1 MIKNEKKFWDILTSL
16 FVGAEIKGKSG
27 FINLMIAK
35 QSYFRKVKKEL
46 LI

>member
-27 FINLMIAK
+27 EGKF
-35 QSYFRKVKKEL
+35 
-46 LI
+46 